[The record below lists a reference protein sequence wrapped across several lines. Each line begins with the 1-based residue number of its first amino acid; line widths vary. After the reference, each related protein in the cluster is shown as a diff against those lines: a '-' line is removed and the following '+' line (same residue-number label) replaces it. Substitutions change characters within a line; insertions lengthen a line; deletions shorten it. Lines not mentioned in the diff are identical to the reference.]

1 MPNGKVNSRAY
12 WPLDDNCRMLHDR
25 EKIRV
30 LRLKLGIS
38 INELGRRAGIRGP
51 SMHAIETGKTKNV
64 RASTLMGIAL
74 ALGVPMQ
81 EIVKARAKGRGPRDL
96 QLEAMALFTSLEP
109 DDQGAMLAAMR
120 SLAAKHKK

>member
-1 MPNGKVNSRAY
+1 
-12 WPLDDNCRMLHDR
+12 MLHDR
-25 EKIRV
+25 EKIRA

-81 EIVKARAKGRGPRDL
+81 EIVKARVKGRGSRDL
-96 QLEAMALFTSLEP
+96 QLEAMSLFTSLDP

-120 SLAAKHKK
+120 SLAAKSKK

>member
-1 MPNGKVNSRAY
+1 
-12 WPLDDNCRMLHDR
+12 MLHDR
-25 EKIRV
+25 EKIKAI
-30 LRLKLGIS
+30 RLKLGLS
-38 INELGRRAGIRGP
+38 INELARRAGIKGP

-81 EIVKARAKGRGPRDL
+81 EIILAKSRGRASREL
-96 QLEAMALFTSLEP
+96 QLEAMALFTSL
-109 DDQGAMLAAMR
+109 DTQDQTAMLAALR